1 VTDHGDMDALSE
13 REVRA
18 SFVNCSRGEA
28 QRAALP
34 VLAEQPWDD
43 LDYLGWVDPKAP
55 QAGFIVT
62 RSEAHGL
69 VGLALRRNTSAGG
82 RRARM
87 CSLCTT
93 VHSGQGVSLM
103 VARRAGRSGRDG
115 NTVGLDV
122 CAGLDCSLHAR
133 GLLPSPAMTVA
144 HETLSVD
151 ARVTRL
157 RRNLDGFV
165 ERVLRGS

>member
-1 VTDHGDMDALSE
+1 MGDMDALLE

-18 SFVNCSRGEA
+18 SFVNCSRGQA

-34 VLAEQPWDD
+34 VLADQPWDD

-62 RSEAHGL
+62 HSPAHGL
-69 VGLALRRNTSAGG
+69 VGLALRRNPSTGG

-93 VHSGQGVSLM
+93 VHSGQGVALM

-133 GLLPSPAMTVA
+133 GLVPAPAMSVA
-144 HETLSVD
+144 HETLPVE
-151 ARVTRL
+151 AKVARL
-157 RRNLDGFV
+157 RHNLDGFV
-165 ERVLRGS
+165 ERVLRGT